1 MFFFGYTRN
10 YVYMGNKMEK
20 VMTSSELDREDRF
33 LDNEKDNI

>member
-1 MFFFGYTRN
+1 
-10 YVYMGNKMEK
+10 MGNKMEK